1 MNLFRPLWP
10 SERYSIPRLL
20 FPLSTLHRTG
30 FNAPMGNRPTS
41 DQPSLASLFISF
53 ASIGMMSVGGGLSA
67 WTRRE
72 VVQKK
77 GWLDDKQFLSGY
89 ALSQLVPGATNVN
102 LAVFIGTQMRGTA
115 GAIACFCG
123 LVTLPMAIVLL
134 VGELYLHSQGNTGGA
149 WISTALG
156 GMGAVAIGMN
166 LGTGVRLARRN
177 ISGLIPIAVTAIVT
191 LSIGV
196 FGLSLVH
203 VLLVTMPVSLLLA
216 WLTRPR

>member
-1 MNLFRPLWP
+1 M
-10 SERYSIPRLL
+10 E
-20 FPLSTLHRTG
+20 
-30 FNAPMGNRPTS
+30 NRPTS
-41 DQPSLASLFISF
+41 GQPSLASLFISF
-53 ASIGMMSVGGGLSA
+53 VSVGMMSFGGGLAA

-72 VVQKK
+72 VVQKR

-115 GAIACFCG
+115 GAVACFLG
-123 LVTLPMAIVLL
+123 LVTLPLAIVLIL
-134 VGELYLHSQGNTGGA
+134 GTLYLHSQGNTGGA
-149 WISTALG
+149 WVSLALG
-156 GMGAVAIGMN
+156 GMGAVAIGLN

-196 FGLSLVH
+196 FGFSLVH
-203 VLLVTMPVSLLLA
+203 VLLVMMPVSLLLA
-216 WLTRPR
+216 VLTRPR

>member
-1 MNLFRPLWP
+1 MQNRPP
-10 SERYSIPRLL
+10 SEP
-20 FPLSTLHRTG
+20 
-30 FNAPMGNRPTS
+30 
-41 DQPSLASLFISF
+41 PSLASLFTSF
-53 ASIGMMSVGGGLSA
+53 ASIGMMSFGGGLAA

-115 GAIACFCG
+115 GAIVCFFG
-123 LVTLPMAIVLL
+123 LTALPVAIVLL
-134 VGELYLHSQGNTGGA
+134 LGMLYLQSQGHTGGA
-149 WISTALG
+149 WISSALT
-156 GMGAVAIGMN
+156 GMGAVAIGLN
-166 LGTGVRLARRN
+166 LGTGIRLARRN
-177 ISGLIPIAVTAIVT
+177 ISGLIPIAITTIVA

-196 FGLSLVH
+196 FGVSLAH
-203 VLLVTMPVSLLLA
+203 VLPVMLPVSLLLA

>member
-1 MNLFRPLWP
+1 
-10 SERYSIPRLL
+10 
-20 FPLSTLHRTG
+20 
-30 FNAPMGNRPTS
+30 MGTQQS
-41 DQPSLASLFISF
+41 SGTPSLAALFVSF

-72 VVQKK
+72 VVQKR

-102 LAVFIGTQMRGTA
+102 LAVFIGTQMRGSA
-115 GAIACFCG
+115 GAVACLFG
-123 LVTLPMAIVLL
+123 LVTLPVVIVVL
-134 VGELYLHSQGNTGGA
+134 VGALYLHSQGNTGGA
-149 WISTALG
+149 WISAALG
-156 GMGAVAIGMN
+156 GMGAVAIGLN

-177 ISGLIPIAVTAIVT
+177 ISGLIPVAVTAVVT

-196 FGLSLVH
+196 FGFALMH
-203 VLLVTMPVSLLLA
+203 VLIVMMPVSLLLA